1 MDVQRRG
8 TSPPLRSAPT
18 PFSARRSAR
27 ASRAFFSPT
36 FTRAREPSSPRR
48 LLDPALTP
56 SALQRSQEG
65 CLKRL
70 AGLSKPFKY
79 VVTCNFCRRRG
90 GMHTRPRRSGTERWT
105 GSTPCSGRTKPSS
118 ASPQCTGS
126 RSSRARVSPF
136 VVTVQQPDD
145 SAPARVPRARLG
157 SLLLSPLAPDGR
169 QTTRSCFATARVA
182 TPSPCSP
189 RPDSPRITVKFAR
202 RAPPAPLDRVHVA

>member
-27 ASRAFFSPT
+27 ASRAFSPNVHESA
-36 FTRAREPSSPRR
+36 RALLPRR

-79 VVTCNFCRRRG
+79 VVTCNFVQKAG
-90 GMHTRPRRSGTERWT
+90 AGMHTA
-105 GSTPCSGRTKPSS
+105 STALWDGKVD
-118 ASPQCTGS
+118 GKH
-126 RSSRARVSPF
+126 
-136 VVTVQQPDD
+136 TVQWENQTIQCITT
-145 SAPARVPRARLG
+145 VYW
-157 SLLLSPLAPDGR
+157 LA
-169 QTTRSCFATARVA
+169 V
-182 TPSPCSP
+182 
-189 RPDSPRITVKFAR
+189 
-202 RAPPAPLDRVHVA
+202 

>member
-27 ASRAFFSPT
+27 ASRAFSPQRSRE
-36 FTRAREPSSPRR
+36 RASPPPPRR

-79 VVTCNFCRRRG
+79 VVTCNFVQKAG
-90 GMHTRPRRSGTERWT
+90 AGMHTA
-105 GSTPCSGRTKPSS
+105 STALWDGKVD
-118 ASPQCTGS
+118 GKH
-126 RSSRARVSPF
+126 
-136 VVTVQQPDD
+136 TVQWENQTIQCITT
-145 SAPARVPRARLG
+145 VYW
-157 SLLLSPLAPDGR
+157 LA
-169 QTTRSCFATARVA
+169 V
-182 TPSPCSP
+182 
-189 RPDSPRITVKFAR
+189 
-202 RAPPAPLDRVHVA
+202 